1 MKKILFSTFILTQF
15 IFSSAPDWD
24 NQFDSSGYAY
34 SMSMTVIIE
43 DEAGNYVAEENED
56 MLAAFDSSGNI
67 RGVGFEAFVPFN
79 IGDYGHEKLF
89 MIQIFSNS
97 ISGEEIRF
105 KFYDTSED
113 HIYTISNET
122 TVIFNDQTYPGSFTS
137 PHHLIIQS
145 GSCPSSMWGSPEF
158 LCMGGGVCIDGDS
171 ALNAWAA
178 AYGDCPS
185 YTLSR
190 LSITNLDNT
199 TSIENIFSGLKSIPI
214 GNLSIA
220 NANQL
225 TSINDFENL
234 VFVGNKVDIV
244 NVNNLTSIKGLGERG
259 IDVYSFGLI
268 NAPSISNCSDIPLFN
283 CNMTILSRDIDTGN
297 HNCEYFNV
305 IGCDGSCEPV
315 WSDDLVLND
324 CAGNCGGSSYWV
336 NPEFCWNVSDESM
349 ECGENSSMPSCHPS
363 MYESCLCRS
372 GTSDDG
378 NICPQSCQDDSFA
391 LGAASIDITSD
402 NQASYD
408 AGIASVTPEDG
419 ITQETV
425 DAAVEVAAMEA
436 YILGAQSGDIN
447 NSGFLNV
454 TDIIMYVEKILTD

>member
-1 MKKILFSTFILTQF
+1 MKKILFSTFILAQF

-24 NQFDSSGYAY
+24 NQFDSSSYTF
-34 SMSMTVIIE
+34 SMSMTVIIA

-145 GSCPSSMWGSPEF
+145 GSCPSWDPPEF
-158 LCMGGGVCIDGDS
+158 SAWGGTYLQGD
-171 ALNAWAA
+171 ADLNAWAA

-185 YTLSR
+185 YTLKS
-190 LSITNLDNT
+190 LSIVNLNNT
-199 TSIENIFSGLKSIPI
+199 TSIENIFSGLTSVDLGDLRIV
-214 GNLSIA
+214 
-220 NANQL
+220 NADQL
-225 TSINDFENL
+225 VSINDFENL
-234 VFVGNKVDIV
+234 KSISNLLDITNVG
-244 NVNNLTSIKGLGERG
+244 NLTSIKGLGEREINVYA
-259 IDVYSFGLI
+259 IDIS
-268 NAPSISNCSDIPLFN
+268 NASSLSNCSEIPLFN
-283 CNMTILSRDIDTGN
+283 CNMTLLSKFADISNLD
-297 HNCEYFNV
+297 CDYIDV
-305 IGCDGSCEPV
+305 IGCDGSCEQLNQHGS
-315 WSDDLVLND
+315 SDDLVLKD
-324 CAGNCGGSSYWV
+324 CTGNCGGSNYWAYGDL
-336 NPEFCWNVSDESM
+336 CWNGPDGLM
-349 ECGENSSMPSCHPS
+349 ECEENPSICLDA
-363 MYESCLCRS
+363 SCVCAV

-391 LGAASIDITSD
+391 LGAASVDITSD

-408 AGIASVTPEDG
+408 AGVASVTPDDG
-419 ITQETV
+419 ITQDTV
-425 DAAVEVAAMEA
+425 DAAVEVAAMES